1 MGAHHVCRRY
11 LPSVMNKMSA
21 AHKPIA
27 SNKIVLSLFQM
38 AILWSNLERLGSGGN
53 RNAMETYILS
63 TINSEKACF
72 EDG

>member
-11 LPSVMNKMSA
+11 LQSVMNKMSA

-38 AILWSNLERLGSGGN
+38 AILWRNFKRLGSGGN
-53 RNAMETYILS
+53 HNATETYILS

-72 EDG
+72 VEG

>member
-1 MGAHHVCRRY
+1 M
-11 LPSVMNKMSA
+11 MNKMSV

-38 AILWSNLERLGSGGN
+38 AILWSNLKRLGSGGN
-53 RNAMETYILS
+53 RNAMETY
-63 TINSEKACF
+63 